1 MQESFTMCPLSCVL
15 FLCVQMYRLEIN
27 VGCLYLILSI
37 SFICLLSFEQELL
50 LNLELTDLPK
60 IADFQ
65 EPVIVW
71 FQLGLQVHTIMT
83 RIL

>member
-1 MQESFTMCPLSCVL
+1 MPVSNTLH
-15 FLCVQMYRLEIN
+15 
-27 VGCLYLILSI
+27 LIR
-37 SFICLLSFEQELL
+37 LLSFEKELL

-60 IADFQ
+60 IAGFQ

-83 RIL
+83 CIL